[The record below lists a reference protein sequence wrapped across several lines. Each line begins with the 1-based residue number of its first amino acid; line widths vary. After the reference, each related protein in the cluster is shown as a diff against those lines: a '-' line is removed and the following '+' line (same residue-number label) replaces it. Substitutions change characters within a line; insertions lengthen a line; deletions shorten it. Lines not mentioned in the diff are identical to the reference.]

1 MAAFNYKVDT
11 VFSVLTTKCNKQ
23 PRMAAFKYKVDTVFS
38 VLTTKCNKQPRMAVF
53 PKCDICMYSKM
64 CIVVS

>member
-1 MAAFNYKVDT
+1 MAAFN
-11 VFSVLTTKCNKQ
+11 
-23 PRMAAFKYKVDTVFS
+23 YKVDTVFS

-53 PKCDICMYSKM
+53 PKCDICMYSEM